1 LFLINPLLY
10 LSQKNRPNEPFFMPR
25 HFLIRHLWL
34 ACCLFAPFFAQGQAP
49 ANTGSRALRG
59 AGQSLRQLEQAS
71 QAYQTAKTEYEKA
84 LEKQKTAKKPDSAH
98 WAAKAVALARQMAAA
113 GERAESLAR
122 QFRGQLGQSGLGAL
136 LPTPEAGGLGT
147 LPSVPGLAQ
156 ARPVAELLRQ
166 VERFGDLRPLHL
178 ADSLARAQYQQALG
192 GQAGRWFWGGD
203 FGLALGSQKTY
214 VNVSPLAGYR
224 LGQRVSV
231 GGGTVLQYL
240 KMSVLVVDPE
250 FGHHRRSQ
258 SEVLVYGARG
268 FARLAPFGGP
278 LLKNLFAQAEIEAVN
293 AGLPQTDGSRP
304 RHWVPGAMAGG
315 GYQLGLGRGISLN
328 LVATYNFLYRPE
340 RSPYGGPLD
349 FRVGVQF

>member
-1 LFLINPLLY
+1 MPHYFLNW
-10 LSQKNRPNEPFFMPR
+10 PR
-25 HFLIRHLWL
+25 RASLRHLTILWGVLWL
-34 ACCLFAPFFAQGQAP
+34 AAPLAAQDTPAAPTALRQAGQA
-49 ANTGSRALRG
+49 
-59 AGQSLRQLEQAS
+59 LRQLRQAHHE
-71 QAYQTAKTEYEKA
+71 YQTAKKEYENA
-84 LEKQKTAKKPDSAH
+84 LEKQKTAKAADSARR
-98 WAAKAVALARQMAAA
+98 AAQVVALARQMAAA
-113 GERAESLAR
+113 GERAETLAR
-122 QFRGQLGQSGLGAL
+122 QLQGTLGQTGLAALQTGPLPQGPGLGA
-136 LPTPEAGGLGT
+136 

-178 ADSLARAQYQQALG
+178 ADSLARAQYQKALG
-192 GQAGRWFWGGD
+192 GQTGRWFWGGD

-278 LLKNLFAQAEIEAVN
+278 LLKNLFAQAEAEAVN